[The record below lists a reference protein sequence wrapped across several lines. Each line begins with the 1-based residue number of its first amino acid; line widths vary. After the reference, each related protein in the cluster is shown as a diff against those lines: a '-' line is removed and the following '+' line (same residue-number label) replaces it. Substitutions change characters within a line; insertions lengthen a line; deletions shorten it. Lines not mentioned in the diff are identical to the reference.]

1 MIFIENL
8 VEVIPN
14 ILWILVSG
22 YLYLKIYDFVSYTK
36 EEKNYNYIFLKSVVC
51 GTVLNTTIGS
61 LTGYI
66 IKPWDT
72 IIYIVSV
79 VVISFVLSKTMNSV
93 LFRSILKKCNICR
106 TFNQNIWHDLADRQH
121 SVWVDIRSRQLERH
135 YFGLLV
141 LVEDFEKYPRIVL
154 SRYTIYDK
162 NNEIIEDYDEDPT
175 QRIFIDTSL
184 YDDIRLVYH
193 KDSKNIK

>member
-1 MIFIENL
+1 MEL
-8 VEVIPN
+8 IPD

-51 GTVLNTTIGS
+51 GTVLNATIGS

-66 IKPWDT
+66 IEPWDT
-72 IIYIVSV
+72 IAYIISV
-79 VVISFVLSKTMNSV
+79 VIISFVLSKTMNSV
-93 LFRSILKKCNICR
+93 LFRSILKKLNICR
-106 TFNQNIWHDLADRQH
+106 TFNQNIWHDLADRKH
-121 SVWVDIRSRQLERH
+121 SVWVDLRSRQLERH

-154 SRYTIYDK
+154 SRYTIYGK
-162 NNEIIEDYDEDPT
+162 NNEIIEDYDKDPT

-193 KDSKNIK
+193 NDSKNIK

>member
-8 VEVIPN
+8 VEIIPD

-22 YLYLKIYDFVSYTK
+22 YLYLRIYDFVSYAK

-51 GTVLNTTIGS
+51 GTVLNSTIGS

-66 IKPWDT
+66 IEPWST
-72 IIYIVSV
+72 IVYVVSV
-79 VVISFVLSKTMNSV
+79 VAISFILSKIMNSV
-93 LFRSILKKCNICR
+93 LFRSILKKLNICR
-106 TFNQNIWHDLADRQH
+106 TFNQNIWHDLTDREH
-121 SVWVDIRSRQLERH
+121 SVWVDLRSRQLERH

-162 NNEIIEDYDEDPT
+162 NNEIVEDYDEDPT